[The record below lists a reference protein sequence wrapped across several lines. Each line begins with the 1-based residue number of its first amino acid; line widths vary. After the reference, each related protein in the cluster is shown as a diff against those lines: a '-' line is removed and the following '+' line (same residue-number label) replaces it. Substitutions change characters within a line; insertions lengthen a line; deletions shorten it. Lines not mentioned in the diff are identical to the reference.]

1 MSKRRGKRV
10 AQQCRYYEV
19 ENIFDYMYES
29 HFASC
34 DPMQVRRLYKE
45 LNREARRQFI
55 EYCFDDMNPEYRREI
70 ILKVI
75 E

>member
-1 MSKRRGKRV
+1 M
-10 AQQCRYYEV
+10 V
-19 ENIFDYMYES
+19 ETYINGNS
-29 HFASC
+29 STLK
-34 DPMQVRRLYKE
+34 RLYKE

>member
-1 MSKRRGKRV
+1 MNKRRGKTV
-10 AQQCRYYEV
+10 AQQCSYYEV
-19 ENIFDYMYES
+19 ENIFDYMVDTYINGN
-29 HFASC
+29 ANTLT
-34 DPMQVRRLYKE
+34 RLYKE